1 MNHISLR
8 RVAPITMAL
17 LLPIAAPVAL
27 AVNANANTE
36 IVLQFTSAISIN
48 GLQNLT
54 IADPTSGNN
63 AVDWES
69 FCIRG
74 IGFSTFEILFESENG
89 TDEYIL
95 TDGTIDIPYHV
106 GFENVPNG
114 GFAPTIEGV
123 ALTGQAIQDPGNC
136 NGNGAPENST
146 FEVTIL
152 NADWENARVLSGTEY
167 TDTLTIT
174 VTSE

>member
-1 MNHISLR
+1 MNRILLR
-8 RVAPITMAL
+8 RVAPMTMAL
-17 LLPIAAPVAL
+17 LLPLGTPIAL
-27 AVNANANTE
+27 AVNESADTE
-36 IVLQFTSAISIN
+36 VTLRFTPTISIN
-48 GLQNLT
+48 GFEDLVIT
-54 IADPTSGNN
+54 DPDSGEN

-89 TDEYIL
+89 TNEYIL
-95 TDGTIDIPYHV
+95 TDGTINIPYQV
-106 GFENVPNG
+106 GFENVTNG
-114 GFAPTIEGV
+114 GFTPTTEGT
-123 ALTGQAIQDPGNC
+123 ALAGQAIQDPGNC
-136 NGNGAPENST
+136 NGNGVPENST